1 MQGITKILVVFIFL
15 HHFSYSE
22 NADTIKLP
30 NLKSQIKFFNSNQFE
45 NLDSI
50 YFFENTITN
59 FQNYLNRGLLGN
71 SGMAIFDPRQQ
82 FLSYDLGFR
91 YHKNYLQNY
100 FYSKKNLLFYDTHTP
115 YSDLFYVIGSKR
127 EQSFKVTFSYNIKK
141 NWNLTANFYRIRS
154 EGFYSRQST
163 NDNFISLSSI
173 YKSNNNRYN
182 LLFGIMYNY
191 VQNAEN
197 GGIFNDSL
205 FENGVNLDK
214 KLLDINLMSAK
225 SSYLN
230 RSVFVNQYINL
241 GKYSNDSLK
250 NKVIIPGSRFL
261 FSTSFD
267 DNLLKY
273 EDDVPLSGFYSNIYY
288 DSIQTYDS
296 TYNLKFENEFS
307 WKRIDNKK
315 HRGLIDKIGFGVSAK
330 NQFIL
335 IKQREI
341 DTVYNNI
348 IFGVDLFNTYSGNKF
363 WYKLSG
369 KYITSGYNNGDY
381 SIAGLVNK
389 GLIDSITF
397 LTINFSSKLQMPDYI
412 YSRYSSNHFKWENN
426 LDKILENQI
435 GLNFSLKKYR
445 FSVEVNYEEITN
457 PVYFDNYA
465 IARQYKGMIPLASV
479 SLKKDFSFL
488 NWHFNN
494 SLLYQYVP
502 DSTVIRLPEY
512 VLEHSL
518 YYESDLFKKAMKLQI
533 GASVYFVSNY
543 FSNKYMPATGQF
555 YLQDDKQYGNYPF
568 IDFFINA
575 KVKAVRIFFKI
586 DHINSGWMG
595 NKYQM
600 TPNYPI
606 NDRAFKLG
614 VSWRFYD

>member
-1 MQGITKILVVFIFL
+1 MQRISKILVVFIFFY
-15 HHFSYSE
+15 HFSYSE
-22 NADTIKLP
+22 NADTVKLTI
-30 NLKSQIKFFNSNQFE
+30 LKSQTKFFNSYQFE
-45 NLDSI
+45 NSDSV
-50 YFFENTITN
+50 YFVENKLAN
-59 FQNYLNRGLLGN
+59 FQNYLNRGVLGN
-71 SGMAIFDPRQQ
+71 SGMAIIDTRHQ
-82 FLSYDLGFR
+82 FLSNDLGFSF
-91 YHKNYLQNY
+91 HKNYFHSY

-115 YSDLFYVIGSKR
+115 YSDLFYIIGSKR
-127 EQSFKVTFSYNIKK
+127 EQSFKLTFSYNIKK
-141 NWNLTANFYRIRS
+141 NWNLTANFHRIRS

-197 GGIFNDSL
+197 GGILNDSL

-214 KLLDINLMSAK
+214 KLLEVNLISAK

-230 RSVFVNQYINL
+230 RSVFVNQYINF
-241 GKYSNDSLK
+241 GKYLNDSLK
-250 NKVIIPGSRFL
+250 NKVILPGSRML

-267 DNLLKY
+267 DNLLKF
-273 EDDVPLSGFYSNIYY
+273 EDDIPLSGFYSNIYY

-296 TYNLKFENEFS
+296 TYNLKFENELS
-307 WKRIDNKK
+307 WRRLDNKK
-315 HRGLIDKIGFGVSAK
+315 HRGLVDKFGLGIRVK
-330 NQFIL
+330 DQFVL
-335 IKQREI
+335 VKQREI
-341 DTVYNNI
+341 DTLYNNI
-348 IFGVDLFNTYSGNKF
+348 IFGAGLFNTYSDNKF

-369 KYITSGYNNGDY
+369 DYVVSGYNKGDY
-381 SIAGLVNK
+381 SMVGLVNK
-389 GLIDSITF
+389 GLIDSLTF
-397 LTINFSSKLQMPDYI
+397 LTFDFSSKLQMPEYI

-426 LDKILENQI
+426 LDKVLENYI
-435 GLNFSLKKYR
+435 GLNFSIKKYR
-445 FSVEVNYEEITN
+445 FSIGVNYKEVTN

-465 IARQYKGMIPLASV
+465 VARQYKGKIPVASV
-479 SLKKDFSFL
+479 SLKKDFTFF

-518 YYESDLFKKAMKLQI
+518 YYENDLFKKAMRLQV
-533 GASVYFVSNY
+533 GACVYFVSNY

-575 KVKAVRIFFKI
+575 RVKAVRIFFKI

-600 TPNYPI
+600 TPNYPV

-614 VSWRFYD
+614 ISWRFYD